1 MSNQSVWD
9 NHYTRSRARQQFPD
23 ENVVRLLRRK
33 FNGGKKSICLDLGT
47 GSGRHLPLL
56 SEHFEKVC
64 ACDFSRESLMIAAHE
79 KIMIVQAALPE
90 LPFAAET
97 FDFILCWGVLHYLD
111 TTAIRPAMARIRE
124 ALKPGAGVF
133 LTLRSDQDT
142 HLALQLKR
150 GDLAGGQAKLYS
162 KEEAL
167 SLFSAF
173 TSVDYGFIARQ
184 PLGEAGLVAHHMLFV
199 CR

>member
-9 NHYTRSRARQQFPD
+9 NHYTRDRSRQQFPD
-23 ENVVRLLRRK
+23 ENVVRLLRKTFSGERR
-33 FNGGKKSICLDLGT
+33 SICLDLGT

-56 SEHFEKVC
+56 VEHFEKVV
-64 ACDFSRESLMIAAHE
+64 ACDFSRESLLITASNRVTTA
-79 KIMIVQAALPE
+79 QAALPD
-90 LPFAAET
+90 LPFAAEM

-111 TTAIRPAMARIRE
+111 DAALAPAIARIRE
-124 ALKPGAGVF
+124 VLKPGAGVF

-142 HLALQLKR
+142 HLAMQLKR
-150 GDLAGGQAKLYS
+150 GDLAGGHAKLYS

-167 SLFSAF
+167 SLFPAY

-184 PLGEAGLVAHHMLFV
+184 PLGEAGLVAHHMLFA
-199 CR
+199 RR

>member
-9 NHYTRSRARQQFPD
+9 NHYTRDRSRQQFPD
-23 ENVVRLLRRK
+23 ENVVRLLRRN
-33 FNGGKKSICLDLGT
+33 FTGERLPICLDLGT

-56 SEHFEKVC
+56 VEHFEKVC
-64 ACDFSRESLMIAAHE
+64 ACDFSRESLLIAASDR
-79 KIMIVQAALPE
+79 VTTAQAALPN

-97 FDFILCWGVLHYLD
+97 FDFILCWGVLHYLEPASLAP
-111 TTAIRPAMARIRE
+111 AIARIRE
-124 ALKPGAGVF
+124 VLKPGAGVF

-142 HLALQLKR
+142 HLAMQLKR
-150 GDLAGGQAKLYS
+150 GDLAGGHAKLYS

-184 PLGEAGLVAHHMLFV
+184 PLGEAGLVAHHMLFA
-199 CR
+199 RR